1 MDYVGA
7 LVTPVSDDGVPDEG
21 GLDRG
26 LPVVLVL
33 EVALHILNLGKA

>member
-1 MDYVGA
+1 MDNIGA
-7 LVTPVSDDGVPDEG
+7 LVSPVSNDGVSDEG

-33 EVALHILNLGKA
+33 EVVLHILDLGKA